1 LDRAQRFY
9 DRYGAK
15 TIILAR
21 FVPIVRTFAPFVAGI
36 GKMNFFKFWFY
47 NITGGIAWVTL
58 FLFAGYLLAKVVWIQ
73 KNFFLVTIGIILL
86 SVVPIVWELWQ
97 ERRRRASESESLGS

>member
-1 LDRAQRFY
+1 
-9 DRYGAK
+9 
-15 TIILAR
+15 
-21 FVPIVRTFAPFVAGI
+21 
-36 GKMNFFKFWFY
+36 M
-47 NITGGIAWVTL
+47 TL

-97 ERRRRASESESLGS
+97 EKRRRALESDSLGS

>member
-1 LDRAQRFY
+1 
-9 DRYGAK
+9 
-15 TIILAR
+15 
-21 FVPIVRTFAPFVAGI
+21 
-36 GKMNFFKFWFY
+36 
-47 NITGGIAWVTL
+47 VTL